1 MSQPSRR
8 ISPFADDR
16 AQTMAE
22 YSVLIAVVALAV
34 LAVLPQVAAP
44 IRGFFTAAAQ
54 VLGA

>member
-1 MSQPSRR
+1 
-8 ISPFADDR
+8 
-16 AQTMAE
+16 MAE